1 MFYKG
6 VSDPVLAHQRNSS
19 SLWLKFLSLFM
30 TQKLFFFKTKTK
42 KGSKLA
48 RLSNNLPDSHHDGE
62 KIKGKD

>member
-1 MFYKG
+1 MAQISF
-6 VSDPVLAHQRNSS
+6 
-19 SLWLKFLSLFM
+19 SLYDAK
-30 TQKLFFFKTKTK
+30 TFFFKTKTK